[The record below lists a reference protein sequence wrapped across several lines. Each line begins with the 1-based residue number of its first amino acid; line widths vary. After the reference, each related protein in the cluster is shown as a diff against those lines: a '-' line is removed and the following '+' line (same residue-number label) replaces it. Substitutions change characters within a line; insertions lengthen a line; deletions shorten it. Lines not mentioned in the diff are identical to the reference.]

1 MGTSPTQIEREKPQQ
16 AKEIICTAKAYL
28 IKIARNKKECF
39 MDARDL
45 REIVQAI
52 KELNRELVSIRE
64 SVDNIERQIVP
75 YRPPARLPLPK

>member
-1 MGTSPTQIEREKPQQ
+1 
-16 AKEIICTAKAYL
+16 
-28 IKIARNKKECF
+28 